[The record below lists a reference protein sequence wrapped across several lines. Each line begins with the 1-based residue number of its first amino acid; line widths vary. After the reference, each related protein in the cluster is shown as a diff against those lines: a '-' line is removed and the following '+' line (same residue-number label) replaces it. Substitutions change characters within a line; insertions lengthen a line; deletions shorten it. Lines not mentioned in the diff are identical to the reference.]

1 LKSYYPNIL
10 NSQIPAIAVVRP
22 TRESNQQSPNEP
34 ANVVLIGNPNSGKT
48 SLFNALTGLRY
59 KVGNYPGVT
68 VERRVGEVSLGEY
81 RYSIADLPGI
91 YCLEDYSIDERV
103 AVAAV
108 QGELG
113 EKAPEVVL
121 VVIDAT
127 MLERGLYLATEL
139 IDRKLPVVIAITMM
153 DLLAKRGERVRFP
166 LLQQRLS
173 VPIIPIKRD
182 RPRES
187 HELLGNAMQQVIEL
201 RQSAEQLEPIGE
213 KDRSNENTITT
224 ASSEESAKRYARI
237 EELLEGCVVR
247 SSSQN
252 DKNLDSLD
260 ALLTHGWWGIAVFIG
275 VMALLF
281 QAVFSLAA
289 LPMDLVEVTVTW
301 CGEAVGALLPNGLLK
316 SLLVDGVI
324 AGLGSVLVFLPQIG
338 LLFLLLSLLE
348 ESGYLVRAAFLMD
361 TVLRRVGLQGRSFI
375 PLLSSFACAIPGIM
389 ATRVIGSPTDRLL
402 TILVAPLMSCS
413 ARLPVYAL
421 LISAF
426 FPEHYLGGFVSL
438 RGLVLFSLYGLGIVG
453 AAAVAW
459 IFSRFFLRGEPSVFV
474 MEMPPLRLPSLRAA
488 VVSSVDRVLF
498 FLRSTGPVIL
508 ASSIVLWALASFP
521 GDTIEQSY
529 AGMIGQMIEPLFAPL
544 GFSWEVCVALICS
557 FAARE
562 VFVSALGTILNVSA
576 SAEGDAQTVAAL
588 IRDQQILTFPAAVAA
603 LVFVVFACQCMSTL
617 AVVRRETGTWRWPIV
632 MFVYMTALAWGGA
645 WVAAAV
651 VRLGS

>member
-1 LKSYYPNIL
+1 V
-10 NSQIPAIAVVRP
+10 QP
-22 TRESNQQSPNEP
+22 TRERNHQSLNVPIH
-34 ANVVLIGNPNSGKT
+34 VVLIGNPNSGKT

-68 VERRVGEVSLGEY
+68 VERRVGEVSLGGH

-108 QGELG
+108 QGEFG
-113 EKAPEVVL
+113 EKPPEVVL

-139 IDRKLPVVIAITMM
+139 IDRKLPIVIAVTMM
-153 DLLAKRGERVRFP
+153 DLLEKRGERVRFP
-166 LLQQRLS
+166 LLQQRLY

-187 HELLGNAMQQVIEL
+187 HELLGKAMQQVIEL
-201 RQSAEQLEPIGE
+201 GKSAEQLESLAE
-213 KDRSNENTITT
+213 KDRANKDSLV
-224 ASSEESAKRYARI
+224 ASSSDSSSSSSSEESARRYARI
-237 EELLEGCVVR
+237 EELLEGCLVR
-247 SSSQN
+247 SSSQG

-289 LPMDLVEVTVTW
+289 LPMDLVEAAVTW
-301 CGEAVGALLPNGLLK
+301 SGEAVGALLPDGLLR

-389 ATRVIGSPTDRLL
+389 ATRVIGSSKDRLL

-426 FPEHYLGGFVSL
+426 FPEQYIGGFLSL

-459 IFSRFFLRGEPSVFV
+459 IFSRFFLRGESSVFV

-488 VVSSVDRVLF
+488 VVSAVDRVLF

-529 AGMIGQMIEPLFAPL
+529 AGMVGRMIEPLFAPL
-544 GFSWEVCVALICS
+544 GFSWEVCVALVCS

-576 SAEGDAQTVAAL
+576 SAEGDAQNVAVL

-603 LVFVVFACQCMSTL
+603 LVFFVFACQCMSTL

-645 WVAAAV
+645 WIVAAAV

>member
-1 LKSYYPNIL
+1 MSA
-10 NSQIPAIAVVRP
+10 S
-22 TRESNQQSPNEP
+22 RETPHQNREGLFH
-34 ANVVLIGNPNSGKT
+34 VVLVGNPNSGKT
-48 SLFNALTGLRY
+48 SLFNSLTGLRY

-68 VERRVGEVSLGEY
+68 VERRVGDVSLAGQ
-81 RYSIADLPGI
+81 RFSVADLPGI
-91 YCLEDYSIDERV
+91 YCLQDYSIDERV

-113 EKAPEVVL
+113 ESPPDVVL
-121 VVIDAT
+121 VIIDAT

-139 IDRKLPVVIAITMM
+139 IDRNLPVVIGFTMM
-153 DLLAKRGERVRFP
+153 DILEKRGERIRFP
-166 LLQQRLS
+166 LLQKRLS
-173 VPIIPIKRD
+173 VPLVPIRRD

-187 HELLGNAMQQVIEL
+187 SELLGKAMQQVIAQKKLGESPL
-201 RQSAEQLEPIGE
+201 GGKAEDNSEVSCDGP
-213 KDRSNENTITT
+213 S
-224 ASSEESAKRYARI
+224 ASSDESARRYARI
-237 EELLEGCVVR
+237 EKLIEGCIARPTSTTSSEQR
-247 SSSQN
+247 S
-252 DKNLDSLD
+252 LDSID
-260 ALLTHGWWGIAVFIG
+260 ALLTHGWWGMAVFIL

-281 QAVFSLAA
+281 QAIFSLAA
-289 LPMDLVEVTVTW
+289 LPMDIVEMAVTW
-301 CGEAVGALLPNGLLK
+301 CGESVGALLPESLLR

-389 ATRVIGSPTDRLL
+389 ATRVIGSSKDRLL

-426 FPEHYLGGFVSL
+426 FPEQYLGGFVSI

-453 AAAVAW
+453 AAAVSW
-459 IFSRFFLRGEPSVFV
+459 IFSRFILRGDPSVFV
-474 MEMPPLRLPSLRAA
+474 MEMPPLRPPSLRAA
-488 VVSSVDRVLF
+488 LFSSFDRIIV

-521 GDTIEQSY
+521 GDSIEQSY
-529 AGMIGQMIEPLFAPL
+529 AGVLGRMIQPIFAPL

-562 VFVSALGTILNVSA
+562 VFVSALGTILKVSA
-576 SAEGDAQTVAAL
+576 ADSDAQTVATL
-588 IRDQQILTFPAAVAA
+588 IRDQQILSFPAAVAA
-603 LVFVVFACQCMSTL
+603 LVFFVFACQCMSTL
-617 AVVRRETGTWRWPIV
+617 AVVRRETGGWRWPCV
-632 MFVYMTALAWGGA
+632 MFVYMTALAWGSA
-645 WVAAAV
+645 WIAFTISRWSA
-651 VRLGS
+651 L